1 MHCKKVNPVLEDKQE
16 MIALLTGVKSSKKNY
31 YTELKTTVE
40 QLRKK
45 NIQLEIINEVMK
57 SMKIDMSLDE
67 MLQNVLDRLKVL
79 LHCERLSLLLLRN
92 HELVLTNVYPE
103 GSRGLKINSAI
114 PNRQSLY
121 WSALLNKQIIFQ
133 QLLNTSDV
141 FFEKEY
147 LLDLDIHNVIVLP
160 IFIKNKGIGVLSI
173 GRQDPSEWGLD
184 DLVFLEQLTDHLA
197 VSIENTQLYHE
208 VVRGKQQWEDTF
220 KAVDDMIIVFD
231 KNLNV
236 LQYNDSVRS
245 FFQYN
250 ELSPSFALLRKECK
264 SIIDETFRSQM
275 PGYRD
280 IYFKNNSICETYTYP
295 VQNHQHQVYG
305 VILYLK
311 DVTEKRKMEAQLL
324 HSGKLAAIGEMAAG
338 IAHELNSPLT
348 AILGNSQLL
357 LRNKEKDDPSSP
369 LLNDIKNCGDRCKR
383 IIKSLLT
390 FSRQD
395 EYIFGSFSLNDGI
408 NQVLNILRYQ
418 LEKNEIM
425 ITLEL
430 DEDLPE
436 IEGSQQQIEQII
448 INLIL
453 NARDALELADKAK
466 KEITIITSQQEDE
479 VQLII
484 MDNGI
489 GIEENRL
496 SEIFHPFHTT
506 KEAEKGTGLGLSVSF
521 GIANAHGGTLEVSS
535 TVKTGSTFTL
545 RLPLPLTQEL
555 EVGG

>member
-1 MHCKKVNPVLEDKQE
+1 MNPVLEDKQE

-67 MLQNVLDRLKVL
+67 MLQNVLDKLKGL
-79 LHCERLSLLLLRN
+79 LHCDRLSLLLLRN
-92 HELVLTNVYPE
+92 SELILTNVYPE
-103 GSRGLKINSAI
+103 ENRGLKINSAI
-114 PNRQSLY
+114 PNRRSLY

-133 QLLNTSDV
+133 QLLDSSED
-141 FFEKEY
+141 FFENEY
-147 LLDLDIHNVIVLP
+147 LIDLQIHSVIVLP

-173 GRQDPSEWGLD
+173 GRKDPSEWGHD
-184 DLVFLEQLTDHLA
+184 DLLFLEQLTDHLA

-236 LQYNDSVRS
+236 LQFNDSVRS
-245 FFQYN
+245 FFQLK
-250 ELSPSFALLRKECK
+250 EHSPSFALLRKECK
-264 SIIDETFRSQM
+264 SIIEETFRSQRT
-275 PGYRD
+275 GFRD
-280 IYFKNNSICETYTYP
+280 IFFENNSICETYTYP
-295 VQNHQHQVYG
+295 VQNHENRVYG

-357 LRNKEKDDPSSP
+357 LRNKEKDDPSYI

-395 EYIFGSFSLNDGI
+395 EYIFGTFSLNEGI
-408 NQVLNILRYQ
+408 YQVLNLLRYQ
-418 LEKNEIM
+418 IEKNEI
-425 ITLEL
+425 IIILEL
-430 DEDLPE
+430 DEELPE

-453 NARDALELADKAK
+453 NARDALEVSDKEN
-466 KEITIITSQQEDE
+466 KEITIITSRLEDE
-479 VQLII
+479 VQLTVQ
-484 MDNGI
+484 DNGI

-535 TVKTGSTFTL
+535 IVKEGSTFRL
-545 RLPLPLTQEL
+545 RLPSHLSNES
-555 EVGG
+555 EVEG

>member
-1 MHCKKVNPVLEDKQE
+1 MLEDKKE
-16 MIALLTGVKSSKKNY
+16 MIALLTGVKSSKKSY

-67 MLQNVLDRLKVL
+67 MLQNVLDKLKAL
-79 LHCERLSLLLLRN
+79 LHCDRLSLLLLQN
-92 HELVLTNVYPE
+92 NELILTNVYPK

-114 PNRQSLY
+114 PNQQSVY

-133 QLLNTSDV
+133 QLLNSSND
-141 FFEKEY
+141 FFEKKY
-147 LLDLDIHNVIVLP
+147 LLDLQIHSVIVLP

-173 GRQDPSEWGLD
+173 GRQDSSEWGRD
-184 DLVFLEQLTDHLA
+184 DLLFLEQLTDHLA

-208 VVRGKQQWEDTF
+208 VFRAKQQWEDTF

-231 KNLNV
+231 KKLNV
-236 LQYNDSVRS
+236 LQFNDSVRS
-245 FFQYN
+245 FFQLN
-250 ELSPSFALLRKECK
+250 EHSPSFALLRKECR
-264 SIIDETFRSQM
+264 SIIEETFHSQR

-295 VQNHQHQVYG
+295 VQNHQNQVYG

-357 LRNKEKDDPSSP
+357 LRNKEKGDPSY
-369 LLNDIKNCGDRCKR
+369 LLLTDIKNCGDRCKR

-408 NQVLNILRYQ
+408 NQVLNLLRYQ

-425 ITLEL
+425 IKLEL

-436 IEGSQQQIEQII
+436 MEGSQQQIEQII

-453 NARDALELADKAK
+453 NARDALELTKKAN
-466 KEITIITSQQEDE
+466 KEITILTSHLEDE
-479 VQLII
+479 IHLTVK
-484 MDNGI
+484 DNGI

-496 SEIFHPFHTT
+496 TEIFHPFHTT

-521 GIANAHGGTLEVSS
+521 GIAKSHGGTLEVSS
-535 TVKTGSTFTL
+535 TVKTGSIFTL
-545 RLPLPLTQEL
+545 RLPLHPSHEL
-555 EVGG
+555 EVEG

>member
-1 MHCKKVNPVLEDKQE
+1 MLEDKKE
-16 MIALLTGVKSSKKNY
+16 MIALLTGVKSSKKSY

-67 MLQNVLDRLKVL
+67 MLQNVLDKLKAL
-79 LHCERLSLLLLRN
+79 LHCDKLSLLLLQN
-92 HELVLTNVYPE
+92 NELILSNVYPE
-103 GSRGLKINSAI
+103 ESHGLKINSAI
-114 PNRQSLY
+114 PNRHSIY

-133 QLLNTSDV
+133 RLHDSSED
-141 FFEKEY
+141 FFEKKY
-147 LLDLDIHNVIVLP
+147 LLDLQIHSVIVLP

-208 VVRGKQQWEDTF
+208 VFRAKQHWEDTF

-236 LQYNDSVRS
+236 LQFNDSVRS
-245 FFQYN
+245 FFQLN
-250 ELSPSFALLRKECK
+250 DHSPSFALLRKECK
-264 SIIDETFRSQM
+264 SIIEETFHTQK

-295 VQNHQHQVYG
+295 VQNHQNQVYG

-357 LRNKEKDDPSSP
+357 LRNKEKSDPSYI
-369 LLNDIKNCGDRCKR
+369 LLTDIKNCGDRCKR

-408 NQVLNILRYQ
+408 NQILNLLRYQ
-418 LEKNEIM
+418 LEKNEIK
-425 ITLEL
+425 IHLEL
-430 DEDLPE
+430 DEELPE
-436 IEGSQQQIEQII
+436 MEGSQQQIEQII

-453 NARDALELADKAK
+453 NARDALELSNKAN
-466 KEITIITSQQEDE
+466 KEITIQTSHLEDE
-479 VQLII
+479 IQFTVK
-484 MDNGI
+484 DNGI

-496 SEIFHPFHTT
+496 TEIFHPFHTT

-521 GIANAHGGTLEVSS
+521 GIAKSHGGTLEVSS

-545 RLPLPLTQEL
+545 RLPVPPSHEL
-555 EVGG
+555 EVEE

>member
-1 MHCKKVNPVLEDKQE
+1 VNPVLEDKQE

-67 MLQNVLDRLKVL
+67 MLQNVLDKLKGL
-79 LHCERLSLLLLRN
+79 LHCDRLSLLLLRN
-92 HELVLTNVYPE
+92 SELILTNVYPE
-103 GSRGLKINSAI
+103 ENRGLKINSAI
-114 PNRQSLY
+114 PNRRSLY

-133 QLLNTSDV
+133 QLLDSSEA
-141 FFEKEY
+141 FFENEY
-147 LLDLDIHNVIVLP
+147 LIDLQIHSVIVLP

-173 GRQDPSEWGLD
+173 GRKDPSEWGHD
-184 DLVFLEQLTDHLA
+184 DLLFLEQLTDHLA

-236 LQYNDSVRS
+236 LQFNDSVRS
-245 FFQYN
+245 FFHLK
-250 ELSPSFALLRKECK
+250 EHSPSFALLRKECK
-264 SIIDETFRSQM
+264 SIIEETFRSQRT
-275 PGYRD
+275 GFRD
-280 IYFKNNSICETYTYP
+280 IIFENNSICETYTYP
-295 VQNHQHQVYG
+295 VQNHENRVYG

-357 LRNKEKDDPSSP
+357 LRNKKKDDPSYI

-395 EYIFGSFSLNDGI
+395 EYIFGTFSLNEGI
-408 NQVLNILRYQ
+408 YQVLNLLRYQ
-418 LEKNEIM
+418 IEKNEI
-425 ITLEL
+425 IIILEL
-430 DEDLPE
+430 DEELPE

-453 NARDALELADKAK
+453 NARDALEVSDKEN
-466 KEITIITSQQEDE
+466 KEITIITSRLEDE
-479 VQLII
+479 VQLTVQ
-484 MDNGI
+484 DNGI

-535 TVKTGSTFTL
+535 IVKEGSTFTL
-545 RLPLPLTQEL
+545 RLPLPSLLSNES
-555 EVGG
+555 EVEG

>member
-1 MHCKKVNPVLEDKQE
+1 MLEDKQE
-16 MIALLTGVKSSKKNY
+16 MIALLTGVKSSKKSY

-45 NIQLEIINEVMK
+45 NIQLEIINEIMK

-67 MLQNVLDRLKVL
+67 MLQNVLDKLKGL
-79 LHCERLSLLLLRN
+79 LYCERLSLLLLKN
-92 HELVLTNVYPE
+92 NELILTNVYPE
-103 GSRGLKINSAI
+103 GTRGLNMNSAI
-114 PNRQSLY
+114 PNRKSLY

-133 QLLNTSDV
+133 QMLDSSEH

-147 LLDLDIHNVIVLP
+147 LLDLQIHSVIVLP
-160 IFIKNKGIGVLSI
+160 IFIKHKGIGVLSI
-173 GRQDPSEWGLD
+173 GRKDPSEWGPE
-184 DLVFLEQLTDHLA
+184 DLLFLEQLTDHLA

-231 KNLNV
+231 KNLDV

-245 FFQYN
+245 FFLLTEHSSSLAQ
-250 ELSPSFALLRKECK
+250 LRKECK
-264 SIIDETFRSQM
+264 SIIEETFHSQRT
-275 PGYRD
+275 GYRD
-280 IYFKNNSICETYTYP
+280 IYFENNSICETYTYP
-295 VQNHQHQVYG
+295 VQNDQHQVYG

-357 LRNKEKDDPSSP
+357 LRNKVKDDPSYI

-408 NQVLNILRYQ
+408 NQVLNLLRYQ

-425 ITLEL
+425 INLEL

-453 NARDALELADKAK
+453 NARDALELSDRDK
-466 KEITIITSQQEDE
+466 KEITIVTSYRDDE
-479 VQLII
+479 VLLKIK
-484 MDNGI
+484 DNGI
-489 GIEENRL
+489 GIEEDRL

-521 GIANAHGGTLEVSS
+521 GIANAHGGTLGVSS
-535 TVKTGSTFTL
+535 TVNTGSTFTL
-545 RLPLPLTQEL
+545 RLPFQASKEL